1 VGAAPRINEKTR
13 YNMRWSRSRTVVNLT
28 GLRAPVITTA
38 MKAAHRIRVALRP
51 SIKEGLRMTTRVETS
66 GAAAERGTSR
76 TLLYTLISKPSTTDK
91 PQKAQIHH
99 NSRLGE
105 AEVVLAKSTLKFSN
119 RNELKTNSKLVVS
132 TPNSKLVL
140 KVAPSVILSL

>member
-1 VGAAPRINEKTR
+1 
-13 YNMRWSRSRTVVNLT
+13 
-28 GLRAPVITTA
+28 
-38 MKAAHRIRVALRP
+38 MKAAHKIRVALRP
-51 SIKEGLRMTTRVETS
+51 SIKEGLRMTIRAETS
-66 GAAAERGTSR
+66 GADAERGTSR

-140 KVAPSVILSL
+140 KVAPSVILSLW